1 MTKGLYRLYAR
12 NVRLYYPYPVAYLG
26 PCPPPPPTPPTP
38 SDTLLK
44 MGFQTYI
51 FCSNVPSKCR
61 KCRFRDPKFKIFP
74 GGMPRTP
81 LQLCRHYGLPLT
93 KILATPLS
101 ISTVHA
107 VHQPFCIKIK
117 SSCRFFIS
125 KNKFFAQFA
134 GMSVFDL

>member
-26 PCPPPPPTPPTP
+26 PCPPPPNPLRHTVKNGI
-38 SDTLLK
+38 SNL
-44 MGFQTYI
+44 YI
-51 FCSNVPSKCR
+51 CR